1 MTRRASRVAHL
12 EAHAA
17 RRTAAHAARLPL
29 ALRRLS
35 DAHLEELEDAV
46 NAAGG
51 TGLPVRPWEDP
62 HAALTG
68 PERAAWQWAART
80 GRAALEDVWTPPP
93 VGAAAVFQVEA
104 ARLKDQDGTPAR
116 HARAAWALMAAL
128 AAVTLE
134 ERDA

>member
-1 MTRRASRVAHL
+1 MKGRASRVAQL
-12 EAHAA
+12 EAQT
-17 RRTAAHAARLPL
+17 RTGRNRDRLPL

-35 DAHLEELEDAV
+35 DAHLEDLEDAV

-51 TGLPVRPWEDP
+51 TGLPVRPWEDLRP
-62 HAALTG
+62 GLSA
-68 PERAAWQWAART
+68 PECAAWQWAART

-93 VGAAAVFQVEA
+93 AGAADVFQVEA
-104 ARLKDQDGTPAR
+104 ARLGGQDGTPAR

-134 ERDA
+134 ERNA